1 MIYLVEVKSNS
12 TCSRNYFTMNHDE
25 VQIHAPGVPF
35 VNCHFKGL
43 QGDTQVKL

>member
-1 MIYLVEVKSNS
+1 MFKKLLHYIY
-12 TCSRNYFTMNHDE
+12 HDK